1 MANDIEG
8 ALKNFPIEE
17 LPALS
22 GRLKTLRGYALPEGG
37 GNVKAVSLDALER
50 WRTHTTQLAS
60 SAQNATEATALRQM
74 VRTYDDVMESQ
85 FKQALLSGDEEA
97 LSLWRAARSKRAQFG
112 RVFEQDDAVN
122 TLTATMK
129 DGSRR
134 LVVGADE
141 AVNYIFGRGKI
152 GASNGLARD
161 LRKLKKIGRA
171 SCRERVGQ

>member
-1 MANDIEG
+1 
-8 ALKNFPIEE
+8 
-17 LPALS
+17 
-22 GRLKTLRGYALPEGG
+22 
-37 GNVKAVSLDALER
+37 
-50 WRTHTTQLAS
+50 
-60 SAQNATEATALRQM
+60 M

-134 LVVGADE
+134 LVVGEDE

-161 LRKLKKIGRA
+161 LRKLKQVLGENSPEWKKI
-171 SCRERVGQ
+171 REEAILRLDRKSTRLNSSH